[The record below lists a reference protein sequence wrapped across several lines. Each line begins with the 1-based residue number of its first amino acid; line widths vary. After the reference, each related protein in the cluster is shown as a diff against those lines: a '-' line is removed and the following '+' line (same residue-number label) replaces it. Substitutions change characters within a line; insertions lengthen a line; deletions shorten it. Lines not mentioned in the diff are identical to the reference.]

1 MSESASRSIVVIGAG
16 GHARV
21 VADVLR
27 LTGRYEIAGFL
38 DEVNPDR
45 WGSEFC
51 GYTILGGL
59 DQLSAL
65 RSRGV
70 QHAFVAVGDC
80 GPRLRLARAAEET
93 GLDCP
98 VLRHPSSV
106 AGSDVAV
113 DRGTLLAAGAIVN
126 VGSRIGAHVIVNT
139 AATVEHDCT
148 IGDGA
153 HVCPGV
159 HLAGNVVVGDAA
171 WIGIGAIVLNGVRIG
186 AGSTVGAGSVV
197 TRDVPEGV
205 VAFGNP
211 ARVVRSVRDPKHAHR

>member
-1 MSESASRSIVVIGAG
+1 MVVLGAG

-27 LTGRYEIAGFL
+27 LTGRYEIAGYL

-51 GYTILGGL
+51 GNKIIGGL

-70 QHAFVAVGDC
+70 RRAFVAVGDC
-80 GPRLRLARAAEET
+80 AARLRLALAAEET

-98 VLRHPSSV
+98 VLRHPNSV
-106 AGSDVAV
+106 VASDV
-113 DRGTLLAAGAIVN
+113 DPGRGSLLVAGAIIN
-126 VGSRIGAHVIVNT
+126 AGSRIGAHVIVNT
-139 AATVEHDCT
+139 AATVDHDCT

-159 HLAGNVVVGDAA
+159 HLAGHVVVGHSA

-186 AGSTVGAGSVV
+186 AGSTIGAGSVV
-197 TRDVPEGV
+197 IRDVPEGV

-211 ARVVRSVRDPKHAHR
+211 ARVVRSARDPKHAHR

>member
-1 MSESASRSIVVIGAG
+1 MSEAASRSIVVVGAG

-38 DEVNPDR
+38 DEVNSDR

-51 GYTILGGL
+51 GHALLGGL
-59 DQLSAL
+59 DRLPAL
-65 RSRGV
+65 RLRGV
-70 QHAFVAVGDC
+70 RHAFVAVGD
-80 GPRLRLARAAEET
+80 GEARLRLARTADEA

-106 AGSDVAV
+106 VASDVAV
-113 DRGTLLAAGAIVN
+113 GPGSLFVAGAIVN
-126 VGSRIGAHVIVNT
+126 AGSQIGAHVIVNT
-139 AATVEHDCT
+139 AATVDHDCT

-159 HLAGNVVVGDAA
+159 HLAGHVVVGQSA

-211 ARVVRSVRDPKHAHR
+211 ARVVRSVRDPKHAHH